1 MGDAHTEPAKS
12 RVRVSPAPAP
22 AGVCTPTAG
31 LEEARLKE
39 KVKKFAQVGFV

>member
-22 AGVCTPTAG
+22 ARGHTPRAG
-31 LEEARLKE
+31 LGEARLKE